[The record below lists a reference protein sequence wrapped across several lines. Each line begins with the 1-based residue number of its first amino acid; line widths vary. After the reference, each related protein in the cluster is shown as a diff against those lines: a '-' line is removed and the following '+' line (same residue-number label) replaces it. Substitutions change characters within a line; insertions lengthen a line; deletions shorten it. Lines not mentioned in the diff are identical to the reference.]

1 MIHEFSRTELLIGE
15 EALGKLRRT
24 TVLVLGVGGVGSHC
38 IEALARSGVGRL
50 ILVDNDKVSLTNI
63 NRQSIAYHSTVGQYK
78 TSLMKDRIRDICPEI
93 RVETYEMFILPDNLD
108 ALFDQAGERYNDI
121 IVDLPSGIYD
131 YFDCILARAD
141 HFFVVV
147 TPDLVSVR
155 DGAVISRFADVY
167 RQMHSY
173 VIINRVLPNPRDLVS
188 FHSLDEVIDRVGLQ
202 LFGVVMEDRGIFFL
216 SGEGKAPPMGSYAD
230 RVFHALAQRY
240 MGEYTGLTD
249 Y

>member
-1 MIHEFSRTELLIGE
+1 MSARIGVF
-15 EALGKLRRT
+15 ASGK
-24 TVLVLGVGGVGSHC
+24 GGVGKSTLS
-38 IEALARSGVGRL
+38 ALLAQTLASMGRSVLAVEFDAGLRSLDIMTGVE
-50 ILVDNDKVSLTNI
+50 DKVVYDLADVLDGSCSL
-63 NRQSIAYHSTVGQYK
+63 
-78 TSLMKDRIRDICPEI
+78 E
-93 RVETYEMFILPDNLD
+93 D
-108 ALFDQAGERYNDI
+108 AVVKSDLNPRLHLLCAPHQASVLSDTQAISQLFDQAGERYNDI